1 MAIAERRR
9 TTPAM
14 RRRRLGRASLYVVAV
29 IMSLWVL
36 APIYLITV
44 TAFTPRRRIFDFPKQ
59 VIPTHVSAETVDFFA
74 RSSGVL
80 SALGTSVTVAMITLA
95 MATAIGAPAGYA
107 IARYAFR
114 GRAAYSLAILSTR
127 AFPIVILAIPLAVT
141 FLTWGIYDTLLG
153 VALMHTA
160 LALPF
165 TVLVTA
171 SIFVTV
177 PRELEEAARTL
188 GCTPVGAFVR
198 VVLPLA
204 LPGLAAAGIFTWE
217 LSWNEVFAA
226 TILTLDHPTLPAL
239 VITTLQ
245 GASLPFRFAAAW
257 FMLAP
262 ALLGIFLIRRYL
274 LGMWGGAG
282 LH

>member
-1 MAIAERRR
+1 VSAR
-9 TTPAM
+9 TSPAL
-14 RRRRLGRASLYVVAV
+14 RRRRLTRAALYVVAV
-29 IMSLWVL
+29 VMSLWVL
-36 APIYLITV
+36 APLYLITV
-44 TAFTPRRRIFDFPKQ
+44 TAFTPRQAIFDFPKP
-59 VIPTHVSAETVDFFA
+59 VIPTHLSGETVSFFA

-80 SALGTSVTVAMITLA
+80 TALGTSVLVAVITLA
-95 MATAIGAPAGYA
+95 ISTALGAPAGYA
-107 IARYAFR
+107 IARYVFR
-114 GRAAYSLAILSTR
+114 GKGAYRLAILSTR

-141 FLTWGIYDTLLG
+141 FIAWGIFDTLLG

-165 TVLVTA
+165 TVLVTS

-239 VITTLQ
+239 VVNTLQ
-245 GASLPFRFAAAW
+245 GSSLPFRFAAAW

-274 LGMWGGAG
+274 LGLWSRAG
-282 LH
+282 H